1 MSVSSRN
8 NQQCSSRQ
16 FLDCN
21 HQSDKC
27 GTQAPGHGMLLKL
40 ENIGLRQTTW
50 VLHCLHPVTYT
61 YIGGNTTD
69 IHISTA
75 RVLDQLSQRCLAKLG
90 VVKECRVGVNV
101 GVDTLVDNSSL
112 GMDLEILVKLSSP
125 GVLDTVPWPENLGA
139 EERLEVAGLVP
150 SNSLVQSWAVQ

>member
-16 FLDCN
+16 YLDCN

-27 GTQAPGHGMLLKL
+27 GIQAPGHEMLLKL

-69 IHISTA
+69 IHISAA
-75 RVLDQLSQRCLAKLG
+75 RVLNQLSERCLAKLC

-101 GVDTLVDNSSL
+101 GIDSLVD
-112 GMDLEILVKLSSP
+112 DIL
-125 GVLDTVPWPENLGA
+125 A
-139 EERLEVAGLVP
+139 R
-150 SNSLVQSWAVQ
+150 VQLQFVV